1 MTCLRNLPSVVKLAQ
16 GCFRAWF
23 RYEDY
28 GKGRIMRICLV
39 ICLVTLLSI
48 APSAQAQDSLLP
60 PCSDAALATLAEI
73 QPAYETLIA
82 DLPSMSNRESF
93 VPYIEAYFSWRE
105 QLWSQLPLC
114 GEMLEIGVLMDRI
127 ASNLVAMP
135 ALNSALA
142 SASYPMEWNPYN
154 AEDFGDGSLPSQLAS
169 QLEAVAAR
177 LNDDTRVST
186 ADSALPACSDD
197 DFDMFYAEVFDS
209 YFSLIKTV
217 QQRTTIRNLLTF
229 NETLL
234 VWRREVWSGLP
245 ACEGMA
251 EITWHMTNS
260 AGDMAVLLAFY
271 LADKKPEFDLY
282 SAENS
287 RNSALIAEMTPAFLG
302 SDTADVNLPD
312 SNLPSCTETQ
322 LKESV
327 TVILEY
333 AELTQEAGAVSSVAD
348 AFAFG
353 ERQYAW
359 REARLSELPRCA
371 EAFEL
376 GLLIDQSTS
385 DVVAVLA
392 LILSGVDPSDIPH
405 MRAMEQGSAQL
416 SALVTPIIR
425 GERAEAAPSVVR
437 ALPVC
442 SETDLDVILDEIEPE
457 YSSAMYVG
465 ASAEAIEEL
474 LLYSE
479 LQISFRESV
488 WRRLPACTEAYDIA
502 WLMYRI
508 TGDLALILA
517 LEFAGAANEDIPYAA
532 TILDDMDRLNSML
545 RDVGG
550 HGRTLLN
557 RSRLKPTARQGTESG
572 MIYRK
577 PSSSISTTPCSACA
591 AAKRRRCNGPWMPL
605 GCSRAC
611 PLTLPNVTQP

>member
-1 MTCLRNLPSVVKLAQ
+1 
-16 GCFRAWF
+16 
-23 RYEDY
+23 
-28 GKGRIMRICLV
+28 MRILLV

-48 APSAQAQDSLLP
+48 APSAQAQGNLLP

-127 ASNLVAMP
+127 ASNLVAIP

-217 QQRTTIRNLLTF
+217 QQRTTIGNLLTF

-302 SDTADVNLPD
+302 KAVPDATPPISTLPGCGH
-312 SNLPSCTETQ
+312 SQ
-322 LKESV
+322 LQDFLTIV
-327 TVILEY
+327 MEY
-333 AELTQEAGAVSSVAD
+333 AELAEAAAEVASFD
-348 AFAFG
+348 DVLALG
-353 ERQYAW
+353 QRQFDW
-359 REARLSELPRCA
+359 REKRLSDVPRCA
-371 EAFEL
+371 EALEL
-376 GLLIDQSTS
+376 GLLIDQATS
-385 DVVAVLA
+385 DVVLVMALFLA
-392 LILSGVDPSDIPH
+392 GVEEADIPH
-405 MRAMEQGSAQL
+405 IAAMHAGTARM
-416 SALVTPIIR
+416 SALVTPILQ
-425 GERAEAAPSVVR
+425 GERARADAPVAAP
-437 ALPVC
+437 LPQC
-442 SETDLDVILDEIEPE
+442 TAAQLGLITTQIEPDFWAIVDA
-457 YSSAMYVG
+457 SSV
-465 ASAEAIEEL
+465 AETIEDL
-474 LLYSE
+474 LRLGE
-479 LQISFRESV
+479 MQIAFRENV
-488 WRRLPACTEAYDIA
+488 WSRLPACPEAYDIA
-502 WLMYRI
+502 WLMYRV
-508 TGDLALILA
+508 TGDDVLTWALLA
-517 LEFAGAANEDIPYAA
+517 AGADEEDIPQSASTRA
-532 TILDDMDRLNSML
+532 GIGRLNTML
-545 RDVGG
+545 AEIADATHDAEG
-550 HGRTLLN
+550 
-557 RSRLKPTARQGTESG
+557 
-572 MIYRK
+572 
-577 PSSSISTTPCSACA
+577 
-591 AAKRRRCNGPWMPL
+591 
-605 GCSRAC
+605 
-611 PLTLPNVTQP
+611 